1 MVYVVL
7 QIKSGV
13 KIIKPWLG
21 KRVNDDET
29 LLQIYNRF
37 ASGEL
42 DDTECIPDEF
52 NSVKVSDY
60 SYIIFTTHRW
70 SLTINLTFRQWLNLH
85 IKLWFL
91 VAVLCKPFS
100 LLGRHTYITTH
111 FSNTAYLPTY

>member
-1 MVYVVL
+1 MLYVVL

-29 LLQIYNRF
+29 LLQLKIYNRF

-52 NSVKVSDY
+52 NSVKVSE
-60 SYIIFTTHRW
+60 W
-70 SLTINLTFRQWLNLH
+70 SQISKYN
-85 IKLWFL
+85 
-91 VAVLCKPFS
+91 
-100 LLGRHTYITTH
+100 Y
-111 FSNTAYLPTY
+111 

>member
-52 NSVKVSDY
+52 NSLKVSDY
-60 SYIIFTTHRW
+60 SYMIFTTP
-70 SLTINLTFRQWLNLH
+70 SLEFNYKFN
-85 IKLWFL
+85 F
-91 VAVLCKPFS
+91 
-100 LLGRHTYITTH
+100 
-111 FSNTAYLPTY
+111 